1 MNAKKVV
8 GLIAISIPIL
18 FFSACSYISHKGNNA
33 FDATLMGDSS
43 ASVVRKFGLPYV
55 MQTRGNGFPRYTADM
70 CEGQCAKRLWFENK
84 VSFDIEAWSV
94 DLDEK
99 GHVVAKYHWVSP

>member
-1 MNAKKVV
+1 MNAKKIA
-8 GLIAISIPIL
+8 GLIAISTPIL
-18 FFSACSYISHKGNNA
+18 FFSACSYVSHKGNAA
-33 FDATLMGDSS
+33 FDSTLMGDSS
-43 ASVVRKFGLPYV
+43 ASVVRKFDMSYV
-55 MQTRGNGFPRYTADM
+55 TQIKGTNFSRYTADA

-84 VSFDIEAWSV
+84 LSFDIEAWSI